1 MGIHLN
7 DNGITKNNQLMLELM
22 DILGLNIEDLPL
34 SKNEYA
40 DFEAQINPDVKKKEK
55 ELKNQK
61 RQDSIINW
69 SRNRKMESII
79 STSKS
84 STYGGLDSTN
94 LF

>member
-1 MGIHLN
+1 
-7 DNGITKNNQLMLELM
+7 M

-55 ELKNQK
+55 DLKSLK
-61 RQDSIINW
+61 RQESIINW
-69 SRNRKMESII
+69 SRNRKRESII
-79 STSKS
+79 STRRI
-84 STYGGLDSTN
+84 STYGGLDLTN

>member
-40 DFEAQINPDVKKKEK
+40 DFEA
-55 ELKNQK
+55 
-61 RQDSIINW
+61 
-69 SRNRKMESII
+69 
-79 STSKS
+79 
-84 STYGGLDSTN
+84 
-94 LF
+94 